1 MRVLTSPSTSTPRS
15 RTRWWPV
22 VAALAL
28 AFAPFAF
35 PRPAF
40 AASFTVTKTADT
52 NDGVCDSDCSLR
64 EAISAA
70 NAAPGADTITVPA
83 GTYLLTLANAGGL
96 NEDNN
101 ATGDLDVLD
110 SVTIQGAGSGST
122 IIEAGTTTSNG
133 IDKVLALNP
142 ICTSVVNVNISGV
155 TIRFG
160 RNTQPS
166 GAPDFSFT
174 GGGVDWCGFGT
185 GTFTLS
191 NSVISS
197 NTNVNGYGGGL
208 NLDAAS
214 AYTGTV
220 SISGVTF
227 DHNQTNGATG
237 GGATGGAINIFEIP
251 YGHDLEQH
259 LHQQPDAAQY
269 VRGRRDLLS
278 PDAGGLV
285 DHQRL
290 HV

>member
-1 MRVLTSPSTSTPRS
+1 MSVVTFPSRS
-15 RTRWWPV
+15 RSGMRRWPV

-28 AFAPFAF
+28 ALAPFAL
-35 PRPAF
+35 PHAAF
-40 AASFTVTKTADT
+40 AASLTVTKTADT
-52 NDGVCDSDCSLR
+52 NDGVCDADCSLR

-70 NAAPGADTITVPA
+70 NAGPGGDTITVPG
-83 GTYLLTLANAGGL
+83 GTYLLTIGNAGGA
-96 NEDNN
+96 NEDGN
-101 ATGDLDVLD
+101 ATGDLDVNN

-142 ICTSVVNVNISGV
+142 ICTSAVNVNISGV

-185 GTFTLS
+185 GNFTLS
-191 NSVISS
+191 DSVISN

-214 AYTGTV
+214 GYTGTV
-220 SISGVTF
+220 SITGVTF

-251 YGHDLEQH
+251 YGDDLEQH
-259 LHQQPDAAQY
+259 LHQ
-269 VRGRRDLLS
+269 
-278 PDAGGLV
+278 
-285 DHQRL
+285 
-290 HV
+290 